1 MLGDNYKL
9 DLTIEGE
16 KKELYFNYQFLKNI
30 YGLTQINPFYYIQ
43 DFVSAK
49 DKDDYLGTIIYCMC
63 NGDISLKNI
72 NLLLEDEDIKTN
84 LIIKLIC
91 IFNIELFSECK
102 EENENNSDNS
112 DDNEVVEKSEDD
124 KNKEFKNYWNSCYFT
139 ATILLK
145 KTEDEF
151 YKMSVRELQTLAKY
165 NKEFYKN
172 VLIDT
177 YVTVLNAKNGN
188 TENNEKEEVI
198 NVGRLSDMFH

>member
-1 MLGDNYKL
+1 MLGNKYTIN
-9 DLTIEGE
+9 LTIEDE
-16 KKELYFNYQFLKNI
+16 EKELYFNYQFLKNL

-49 DKDDYLGTIIYCMC
+49 DKYDYLGTIIYCMC
-63 NGDISLKNI
+63 NGDISLSNI
-72 NLLLEDEDIKTN
+72 NLLLEDKDIKTN

-91 IFNIELFSECK
+91 IFNIELVSECK
-102 EENENNSDNS
+102 EENENESDNY
-112 DDNEVVEKSEDD
+112 NEVVEKSEDD
-124 KNKEFKNYWNSCYFT
+124 KNKEFENYWNSCYFT

-188 TENNEKEEVI
+188 TKNNKKEEVI